1 MIWKIS
7 LLYAR
12 RPSVGF
18 GPSWIPAARSFSH
31 SKSSATWVAAI
42 RHPLRSATAH
52 QSWCVLFRAVQP
64 TAPDCQEVCDAGQGL
79 CIEKS
84 SRLLP
89 FKSHFHFPLS
99 YTECERLQNMWRENK
114 RPKRLQNMCWERFCW
129 KQVCRIEHGNGGTCS
144 PRAWAAF
151 PSAQWFSRTFGG
163 PLKDSTDPAAPKA
176 SLTMFLWHRSRF
188 SLRFHVGKVDT
199 NHALATS
206 TLPAIMLTSSHDS
219 HGQSR
224 SIDGPKKHRAFNESH
239 YSKQLKILKPN
250 PAKPCRRQ
258 NNSGPSYST
267 RKLASD
273 G

>member
-1 MIWKIS
+1 MQITMIWKIS

-129 KQVCRIEHGNGGTCS
+129 KQVGLQNRTWKRGNMLSTSMGRFPKCS
-144 PRAWAAF
+144 MI
-151 PSAQWFSRTFGG
+151 
-163 PLKDSTDPAAPKA
+163 LKD
-176 SLTMFLWHRSRF
+176 
-188 SLRFHVGKVDT
+188 LRW
-199 NHALATS
+199 
-206 TLPAIMLTSSHDS
+206 TLERLNWP
-219 HGQSR
+219 
-224 SIDGPKKHRAFNESH
+224 
-239 YSKQLKILKPN
+239 
-250 PAKPCRRQ
+250 
-258 NNSGPSYST
+258 SGS
-267 RKLASD
+267 
-273 G
+273 